1 MTLIPS
7 LARPVSA
14 AVTNPNP
21 VITTTLFGPKA
32 VTKDTYFT
40 SAFPATNYGSNQFLQ
55 YGTDAGAVCG
65 TFPGGTPPGC
75 VLLIQLNLTSIP
87 SNAVIV
93 SAVVYLWD
101 IAATGPSQSE
111 MERVTTSWSE
121 STVTYNTQPST
132 TSFNQ
137 KQGIP
142 ANSQWTYVPVYLTNM
157 VTGWMA
163 GTFTNYGFEMIPAST
178 AGPFQFY
185 SKEATYPDSQIET
198 VIQYQLP
205 VATVYPAYYC
215 SGGPCETNVISGSG
229 LPAYLFSVFY
239 SENNGTLRR
248 AIRPDLIPTNLTT
261 WFRLQVKDFFG
272 NILYDANKSVNSWQ
286 YPWLVAIPYGILQAY
301 NMRDGVTSLT
311 ITPTGGT
318 AANIDLMPRAWWA
331 LPLKSSVSY
340 YLNFSLLDAKFNVVG
355 TVNIVQVMGQKLS
368 YIVNGTTLT
377 QVAVNQNNLGL
388 TINSTYG
395 VSTGVGN
402 VLLAPHGIDLFYA
415 YYTAALGPVKIGLS
429 LWLVLVFLMA
439 LASGAFA
446 YAYRGKLPYEFLK
459 WPRRAKLVIGFFF
472 LPMGTI
478 LIVSLIIFAS
488 GGQAIIP
495 VPWLPL
501 PAK

>member
-1 MTLIPS
+1 
-7 LARPVSA
+7 
-14 AVTNPNP
+14 
-21 VITTTLFGPKA
+21 
-32 VTKDTYFT
+32 
-40 SAFPATNYGSNQFLQ
+40 
-55 YGTDAGAVCG
+55 
-65 TFPGGTPPGC
+65 
-75 VLLIQLNLTSIP
+75 
-87 SNAVIV
+87 
-93 SAVVYLWD
+93 
-101 IAATGPSQSE
+101 
-111 MERVTTSWSE
+111 
-121 STVTYNTQPST
+121 
-132 TSFNQ
+132 
-137 KQGIP
+137 
-142 ANSQWTYVPVYLTNM
+142 
-157 VTGWMA
+157 
-163 GTFTNYGFEMIPAST
+163 
-178 AGPFQFY
+178 
-185 SKEATYPDSQIET
+185 
-198 VIQYQLP
+198 
-205 VATVYPAYYC
+205 
-215 SGGPCETNVISGSG
+215 
-229 LPAYLFSVFY
+229 
-239 SENNGTLRR
+239 
-248 AIRPDLIPTNLTT
+248 
-261 WFRLQVKDFFG
+261 
-272 NILYDANKSVNSWQ
+272 
-286 YPWLVAIPYGILQAY
+286 
-301 NMRDGVTSLT
+301 MRDGVTSLT

-355 TVNIVQVMGQKLS
+355 TVKIIQVMGQKLS

-377 QVAVNQNNLGL
+377 QVAVNQNNLGI

-478 LIVSLIIFAS
+478 LIISLIIFAS
-488 GGQAIIP
+488 GGTAIIP